1 MLKQSKVM
9 KNLIIIALA
18 ITLTGCVTEKKCQK
32 KYPPRVDSTVIYK
45 DVIKWRD
52 TVIYKELPPL
62 VIERYIDVN
71 DTLRLAGNYS
81 KATSWVVGDKLHGWL
96 KEGENPV
103 KIEYK
108 IKEVEVI
115 KTKVVR
121 EVERVKFVPKFTQWL
136 AWVGVI
142 AFALIII
149 RIVLRFIK

>member
-1 MLKQSKVM
+1 M
-9 KNLIIIALA
+9 KKLLIIAIA
-18 ITLTGCVTEKKCQK
+18 ITLTGCVSEKKCQK

-62 VIERYIDVN
+62 VIERYINVK

-81 KATSWVVGDKLHGWL
+81 KAESWVVGNKLHGWL
-96 KEGENPV
+96 KEGEKPV

-121 EVERVKFVPKFTQWL
+121 EVERVKFVPKLIQWL
-136 AWVGVI
+136 SWVGII
-142 AFALIII
+142 ALALIII

>member
-1 MLKQSKVM
+1 M
-9 KNLIIIALA
+9 KKFLIIAIA

-62 VIERYIDVN
+62 IIERYIDVK

-81 KATSWVVGDKLHGWL
+81 KAESWVVGDKLHGWL

-121 EVERVKFVPKFTQWL
+121 EVERVKFVPKFTQGL
-136 AWVGVI
+136 AWFGVI